1 MLAYPVVLLQH
12 ELVPLILA
20 THSEHL
26 PLEVVHLLCSLVAV
40 LHHLLLHLLL
50 HELLL
55 GKPLPLRLFS
65 LTLLE
70 LASLLVLQ
78 LPATALLFLPRSHEC
93 RLLLPV
99 LLEHASLLGNIHT
112 IW

>member
-1 MLAYPVVLLQH
+1 M
-12 ELVPLILA
+12 
-20 THSEHL
+20 
-26 PLEVVHLLCSLVAV
+26 HLLGGLVAI

-55 GKPLPLRLFS
+55 GKPLPLRLLS

-70 LASLLVLQ
+70 LASLLVLK
-78 LPATALLFLPRSHEC
+78 LPSAALLFLPRSHEC
-93 RLLLPV
+93 RLLLLV
-99 LLEHASLLGNIHT
+99 LLEHTSLLGNIHT